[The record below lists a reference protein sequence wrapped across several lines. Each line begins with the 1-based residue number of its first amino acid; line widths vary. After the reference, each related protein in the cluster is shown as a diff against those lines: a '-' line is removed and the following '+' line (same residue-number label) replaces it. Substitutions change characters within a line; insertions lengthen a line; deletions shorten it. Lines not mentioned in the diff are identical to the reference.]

1 MRQRALSGS
10 GGGGLFQ
17 AGTLTI
23 SDDNVSRH
31 ETLGF
36 KPKKLVIYFIG
47 NTSNDYPTLLQVYDE
62 DILSGY
68 TWRSINTGSNKT
80 TNRFALPDNNILEN
94 VDSTGFTYC
103 NNASYWVGTAH
114 YIAVG

>member
-1 MRQRALSGS
+1 MLQRALTVS

-47 NTSNDYPTLLQVYDE
+47 NTSDNYPTLLQVYDE

-68 TWRSINTGSNKT
+68 NWRSINNGTVKQT
-80 TNRFALPDNNILEN
+80 TRNALPDSNILEN
-94 VDSTGFTYC
+94 IDSTGFSYC
-103 NNASYWVGTAH
+103 NNASQWVGTAH